1 MKRAFLLTALC
12 LGLAGPAFAA
22 GGAELPGYQ
31 VVVDLTNRASLQ
43 RGAKYFMNY
52 CLGCHSVKYS
62 RYSRIGEDLGLDMEM
77 VKDNLIFTGQR
88 VSERME
94 IAMAPDEAERW
105 FGASP
110 PDLSMIARQK
120 GATYIYQYLMTF
132 YADENRPWGV
142 NNWRFPYTT
151 MPHVLWREQGLQRA
165 EWKEAENGNGD
176 KKKVIAGLMLES
188 PGLKT
193 PEEYQQLVVD
203 ITSFLV
209 YVSEPARL
217 TRERVGTWV
226 LFFLLVLGGFA
237 YFLKREYWQD
247 IH

>member
-1 MKRAFLLTALC
+1 MKRVLFLTALC
-12 LGLAGPAFAA
+12 WGLAGSAFAA

-31 VVVDLTNRASLQ
+31 VVIDLSNRASLQ
-43 RGAKYFMNY
+43 RGAKYFVNY

-62 RYSRIGEDLGLDMEM
+62 RYSRVGEDLGLGAGM
-77 VKDNLIFTGQR
+77 VEDNLIFTGQR

-94 IAMAPDEAERW
+94 TAMSPEAAERW
-105 FGASP
+105 FGAAP

-132 YADENRPWGV
+132 YVDEARPWGV

-151 MPHVLWREQGLQRA
+151 MPHVLWQEQGLQQAQWR
-165 EWKEAENGNGD
+165 EAEHAGET
-176 KKKVIAGLMLES
+176 KKVIEALTLES

-193 PEEYQQLVVD
+193 PAEYKQLVVD

-217 TRERVGTWV
+217 TRESVGTWV
-226 LFFLLVLGGFA
+226 LLFLLVLGGFA

-247 IH
+247 VH

>member
-1 MKRAFLLTALC
+1 MKRALLLTALC

-22 GGAELPGYQ
+22 GGGELPGYQ
-31 VVVDLTNRASLQ
+31 VVVDLTNRAALQ

-62 RYSRIGEDLGLDMEM
+62 RYSRVGEDLGLDMEM

-94 IAMAPDEAERW
+94 TAMTSDEAERW

-132 YADENRPWGV
+132 YADEDRPWGV

-151 MPHVLWREQGLQRA
+151 MPHVLWREQGLQQA
-165 EWKEAENGNGD
+165 QWKEAENGNGG
-176 KKKVIAGLMLES
+176 KKKVIADLTLGS

>member
-1 MKRAFLLTALC
+1 
-12 LGLAGPAFAA
+12 
-22 GGAELPGYQ
+22 
-31 VVVDLTNRASLQ
+31 
-43 RGAKYFMNY
+43 
-52 CLGCHSVKYS
+52 
-62 RYSRIGEDLGLDMEM
+62 MEM
-77 VKDNLIFTGQR
+77 VKDNLIFTGRR

-132 YADENRPWGV
+132 YADEDRPWGV

-165 EWKEAENGNGD
+165 EWKDAENGNGD
-176 KKKVIAGLMLES
+176 KKKVIEGLTLES

-203 ITSFLV
+203 LTSFLV

>member
-1 MKRAFLLTALC
+1 MKRSLFLSGLC
-12 LGLAGPAFAA
+12 LILIGPAFGA
-22 GGAELPGYQ
+22 GEKEVPGYQ
-31 VVVDLTNRASLQ
+31 VVVDLGNRSGLQ
-43 RGAKYFMNY
+43 RGAKYFVNY
-52 CLGCHSVKYS
+52 CLSCHSLKYS
-62 RYSRIGEDLGLDMEM
+62 RYSRVGEDLGLDMQM
-77 VKDNLIFTGQR
+77 VEDNLIFTGRR

-94 IAMAPDEAERW
+94 VAMSQEEAEKW
-105 FGASP
+105 FGAAP

-132 YADENRPWGV
+132 YADEDRPWGV

-151 MPHVLWREQGLQRA
+151 MPHVLWREQGLQQA
-165 EWKEAENGNGD
+165 EWKEVDNGNGMR
-176 KKKVIAGLMLES
+176 KVITGLTLET

-217 TRERVGTWV
+217 TRESVGTWV
-226 LFFLLVLGGFA
+226 LLFLLVLGGFA
-237 YFLKREYWQD
+237 YFLKREYWKD
-247 IH
+247 VH

>member
-1 MKRAFLLTALC
+1 MKRTLLLTALC
-12 LGLAGPAFAA
+12 LGLTGPAFAA

-62 RYSRIGEDLGLDMEM
+62 RYSRVGEDLGLDMEM
-77 VKDNLIFTGQR
+77 VKDNLIFTGRR

-94 IAMAPDEAERW
+94 IAMTSDEAERW

-132 YADENRPWGV
+132 YADDDRPWGV

-151 MPHVLWREQGLQRA
+151 MPHVLWREQGLQQA
-165 EWKEAENGNGD
+165 EWKEAENGNG
-176 KKKVIAGLMLES
+176 KKPVITGLTLES